1 MLCQELYAG
10 NGVHLFLYFA
20 LLRHSSQLKQGEY
33 QFVLHYCW
41 KFGRILLNC
50 NMWFGCCHNGGRF
63 SPQCTF
69 FKFRTRVRVIFLI
82 WKSPQSYTERG
93 MTLMTFEL
101 TFSDLCQLA
110 LVIIALIELF
120 RKREHKKRWAALTQG
135 IGSSLWVK
143 LRANRSSAALFL
155 SSIILRF
162 YSLSRVIR
170 RKGPNLSFTERTPYI
185 PYLKVGTL
193 RRFPIRG

>member
-1 MLCQELYAG
+1 MLCQVLYAG

-120 RKREHKKRWAALTQG
+120 RKREHKKRWAALPKEPAHLFESNWGLTVHRQHSFYLQLYSVFIRCQG
-135 IGSSLWVK
+135 LYAGRDRTFPLPKERLISHTW
-143 LRANRSSAALFL
+143 RQ
-155 SSIILRF
+155 
-162 YSLSRVIR
+162 
-170 RKGPNLSFTERTPYI
+170 GPCGVFR
-185 PYLKVGTL
+185 
-193 RRFPIRG
+193 

>member
-82 WKSPQSYTERG
+82 WKSPQSYTEKG

-120 RKREHKKRWAALTQG
+120 RKRKHKKRWAALTQG

-162 YSLSRVIR
+162 YSLSRVIH

-185 PYLKVGTL
+185 P
-193 RRFPIRG
+193 